1 MKNNTNKETP
11 SILNDPLVTTIPLF
25 SNKLSNIG
33 YRTTISSKD
42 GKGKVI
48 FEDNINLEGKFF
60 HIAKVSSNYHATIE
74 TIGNA
79 EKLILEP
86 HSSLTVIDLDNQLF
100 DNPSDEVIEIDLI
113 GETNL

>member
-1 MKNNTNKETP
+1 MKNNTNQIP
-11 SILNDPLVTTIPLF
+11 SILKNPSVTPIPL
-25 SNKLSNIG
+25 SKNKLSNIG
-33 YRTTISSKD
+33 YRTTIPAKD
-42 GKGKVI
+42 GGGTVT
-48 FEDNINLEGKFF
+48 FEDNVNLEGAFS
-60 HIAKVSSNYHATIE
+60 HIARVSSNYHAIIE